1 MSEEQNTPKAP
12 KGATQTRAPTT
23 RDCERCDLPLSGY
36 TEAIDCRYCD
46 PLCPIFGTHAH
57 LWDGDEDEAR
67 AAYLAETNPAKPEA
81 GS

>member
-12 KGATQTRAPTT
+12 EGATQTRARK
-23 RDCERCDLPLSGY
+23 RDCDRCDLPISGY

-46 PLCPIFGTHAH
+46 PLCPIFGTHGH

-67 AAYLAETNPAKPEA
+67 AAYLAETAPAKPEA